1 MWFGGSGLLT
11 LFALA
16 LIILTGGMIIP
27 IVIIGFFIFWLFSTI
42 DIIFNSN
49 SKDKDKNNFRL

>member
-27 IVIIGFFIFWLFSTI
+27 IVIIGFFIFWLFSII

-49 SKDKDKNNFRL
+49 SKDKDKNNFKL